1 LVAVTAITVVTALT
15 PNATVW
21 WPSRVAALP
30 DREPALPSPYTMLT
44 MHADKFEQVATLWR
58 MLCNVPI
65 EEFQPVAC
73 YLNGKPVYTIIR
85 TDDDQ
90 QTSQQIEMHP

>member
-21 WPSRVAALP
+21 WPSRGGALP

-44 MHADKFEQVATLWR
+44 MHADKFEQVDALWR

-65 EEFQPVAC
+65 EQFQPVAC

-90 QTSQQIEMHP
+90 QTSQQIEMQP

>member
-1 LVAVTAITVVTALT
+1 
-15 PNATVW
+15 
-21 WPSRVAALP
+21 
-30 DREPALPSPYTMLT
+30 MLT
-44 MHADKFEQVATLWR
+44 MHADKFEQVDALWR
-58 MLCNVPI
+58 MLCNVPF

-90 QTSQQIEMHP
+90 QTSQQIEMQP